1 MPAWVVLGLLAA
13 LGASLVP
20 ILGRLGL
27 QSVDPTAATAARSV
41 VMSAV
46 LVAITVASGRLDA
59 LHAADGRAWLLILA
73 SGAAGAASW
82 LCYFAALRLGQAGPV
97 SALDRLSLAF
107 TVLLAAPLLGE
118 PLTPLRLI
126 GTALVLAG
134 AWLIALS

>member
-1 MPAWVVLGLLAA
+1 MPSWVILGLLSA
-13 LGASLVP
+13 LSASLVA

-27 QSVDPTAATAARSV
+27 QSVDPTAATTARSL
-41 VMSAV
+41 VMTAV
-46 LVAITVASGRLDA
+46 LGAITVATGRLDA

-118 PLTPLRLI
+118 PLTPPRLL

-134 AWLIALS
+134 AYLIAAN